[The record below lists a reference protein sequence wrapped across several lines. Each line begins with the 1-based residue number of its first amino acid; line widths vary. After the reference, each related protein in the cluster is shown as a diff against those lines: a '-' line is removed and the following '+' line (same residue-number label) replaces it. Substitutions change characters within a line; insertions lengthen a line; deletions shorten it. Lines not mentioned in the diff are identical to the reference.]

1 MSSVPTAFATV
12 LNLAGVGAGA
22 AAASPAGWFNSPLLT
37 PMPTATPTA
46 SADTIVTV
54 LFIAVP
60 SLPDDRP
67 ERTPGGVLAE
77 GNFTRLWLGRPWA
90 RNRARNSK
98 AASRTSRSKSD
109 QSNRNKALVG
119 QSDHRGGFGAG
130 LPFARCGAAGLQLR
144 G

>member
-1 MSSVPTAFATV
+1 
-12 LNLAGVGAGA
+12 
-22 AAASPAGWFNSPLLT
+22 
-37 PMPTATPTA
+37 
-46 SADTIVTV
+46 
-54 LFIAVP
+54 
-60 SLPDDRP
+60 
-67 ERTPGGVLAE
+67 
-77 GNFTRLWLGRPWA
+77 A

-144 G
+144 GSFLLRSFLIGGFLGQTQLTQIGGLGRAGGPLLPAFLLQQVVALLGFLEIVLSAVLRGILLGIDHRDSLVERMRARFSCYGQRASQD